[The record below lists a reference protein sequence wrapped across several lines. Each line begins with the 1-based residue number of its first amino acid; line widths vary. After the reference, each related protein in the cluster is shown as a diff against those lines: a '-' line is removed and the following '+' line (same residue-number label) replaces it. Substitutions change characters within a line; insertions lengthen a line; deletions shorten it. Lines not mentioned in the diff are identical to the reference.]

1 MAALALSASAQ
12 AFKDVPRD
20 WKWLDSKEVIFTYDG
35 TFADSSAFVVEA
47 KTGKTRTGVSAPAK
61 YAEFPVQPEGAV
73 NLTYSPDS
81 TKLAFTR
88 NNDLYVVDIASG
100 KEQRLTFDGTELILN
115 GYASWVYFEEILGRP
130 SRYKAFWW
138 SPDSKKIG
146 FYKFDN
152 TQVPLFPIY
161 SAFAKNYAG
170 DPSHPTAAPA
180 MSQSPKVTNLGIG
193 GSLSET
199 RYPKCGQTNPEV
211 KIGIV
216 DISDL
221 GLEANVKSDGSY
233 RFEPQIVW
241 ADFDPTVDQY
251 FGIPF
256 WGADSQEFF
265 IARMPRLQNTLDLYS
280 VNVKDGSKTH
290 IYNETYKTWI
300 DWMDQVEFTEKGL
313 YMVRNFETGWQQIYF
328 LSYDG
333 KEFRRLTDGTNWTV
347 SILKVDEAKGDVY
360 FTAKRDATV
369 RQAVYKVDSKGVITA
384 LTDPAYNAAG
394 VKFSPDGK
402 YFVASYSNVTTPTKV
417 AVFQTSGGGVV
428 SAGHCG
434 NIAEANLRGPVEQKL
449 RKGVYGLKGMVVAD
463 AATSGYDPAD
473 YALGQLVHMT
483 TPDGFTLPGMIVY
496 PKNFDPAK
504 KYPVHV
510 DIYGGPDTPVVRDR
524 WTTPAEANQWWSE
537 NGIIQIWVDPRAG
550 GHNGREGL
558 DMIYRQLTVNE
569 VKDFIA
575 WAGWLKSQPYVIAD
589 KIGVEGFS
597 FGGTMTSM
605 LLMQAPDSFHY
616 GVAGGGVYDWA
627 LYDTHYTERYMDTP
641 QNNPE
646 GYKISRA
653 LEYVAG
659 YPAVY
664 GAAGAAASAGGSGSA
679 AAGGSAS
686 AAAASLPAAGGSVAG
701 GADAGGAASS
711 SVGGSGSA
719 AAGGA
724 AASSVGGSGSA
735 AAGGSSAPAAGPAV
749 DPVMLKITHG
759 TGDDNVHH
767 QNTLLLIDA
776 LQKAGKKFDFM
787 IYPDGMHGY
796 RGYQGTHFLNANREF
811 WLRHLLSK

>member
-1 MAALALSASAQ
+1 MVCLAVVMALTAGAKE
-12 AFKDVPRD
+12 FEKVPVA

-61 YAEFPVQPEGAV
+61 YSEFPVKPEGAV

-100 KEQRLTFDGTELILN
+100 KEQRLTFDGTDLILN

-130 SRYKAFWW
+130 SKYKAFWW
-138 SPDSKKIG
+138 SPDSRKIG
-146 FYKFDN
+146 FYRFDN
-152 TQVPLFPIY
+152 TNVPLFPIY
-161 SAFAKNYAG
+161 SAFAKDYSG

-211 KIGIV
+211 RIGIV
-216 DISDL
+216 EVPAFQS
-221 GLEANVKSDGSY
+221 ETVKVKSDGSY
-233 RFEPQIVW
+233 LLQPDIVW
-241 ADFDPTVDQY
+241 ADFDPTIDQY

-280 VNVKDGSKTH
+280 VSVKDGSKKH

-300 DWMDQVEFTEKGL
+300 DWMDQVEFTSKGL

-333 KEFRRLTDGTNWTV
+333 KEFRRLTEGTNWTV
-347 SILKVDEAKGDVY
+347 SILRVDESKGDVY
-360 FTAKRDATV
+360 FTAKRDASV
-369 RQAVYKVDSKGVITA
+369 RQAVYKVDSKGVITS
-384 LTDPAYNAAG
+384 LTDPAYNAVG

-417 AVFQTSGGGVV
+417 AVFQTSGGIV
-428 SAGHCG
+428 SAGHAG
-434 NIAEANLRGPVEQKL
+434 DIAEANLRGPVMQKL
-449 RKGVYGLKGMVVAD
+449 RKGTYGLKGMVVAD
-463 AATSGYDPAD
+463 AATADYNPAD

-483 TPDGFTLPGMIVY
+483 TPDGFVLPGMMVY
-496 PKNFDPAK
+496 PKDFNPSK

-524 WTTPAEANQWWSE
+524 WTTPSKSSQWWSD

-550 GHNGREGL
+550 GHNGRAGL

-575 WAGWLKSQPYVIAD
+575 WADWLKALPYVDGD

-605 LLMQAPDSFHY
+605 LLMQAPESFHY
-616 GVAGGGVYDWA
+616 GIAGGGVYDWA

-646 GYKISRA
+646 GYKVSRV

-659 YPAVY
+659 YPTTYQQAQ
-664 GAAGAAASAGGSGSA
+664 
-679 AAGGSAS
+679 
-686 AAAASLPAAGGSVAG
+686 
-701 GADAGGAASS
+701 
-711 SVGGSGSA
+711 
-719 AAGGA
+719 
-724 AASSVGGSGSA
+724 
-735 AAGGSSAPAAGPAV
+735 SSAV
-749 DPVMLKITHG
+749 ESVMLKITHG

-767 QNTLLLIDA
+767 QNTLLLVDA
-776 LQKAGKKFDFM
+776 LQKEGRKFDFM

-796 RGYQGTHFLNANREF
+796 RGYQGDHFQNANREF
-811 WLRHLLSK
+811 WLRYLLAK